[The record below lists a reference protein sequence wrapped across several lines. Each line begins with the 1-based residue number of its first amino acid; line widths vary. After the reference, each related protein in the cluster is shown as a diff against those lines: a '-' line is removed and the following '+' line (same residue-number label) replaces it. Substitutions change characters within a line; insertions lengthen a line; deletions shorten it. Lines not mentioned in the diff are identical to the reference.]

1 MKKVSAKFSLEK
13 RKAIAGWGFISPWI
27 IGFALFLAYPFIK
40 SISMSFSKIT
50 DISTLDS
57 VFVGFNNFLY
67 AFTVDI
73 NFLPMFLKT
82 VTSTLIWT
90 PVIVIFSLFIAVL
103 INGKIRGKAI
113 FKSIFFLPVLLGNGF
128 VLKQLLDMGIT
139 GTNGIITIPESFYQ
153 ITGSLVGDIILNFI
167 GQLTVILWKS
177 CIQIVLFLAALQ
189 SVPEPLYESARV
201 DAASEWVIFWKIT
214 LPMISPIVLLNC
226 IYTLID
232 FFRDISNPIVGYI
245 IQNGVKSLNYSYGA
259 AMGWIYF
266 LFIFVVVITVFA
278 GMRKL
283 IFYGGEK

>member
-1 MKKVSAKFSLEK
+1 MRKAGGKFSLEK
-13 RKAIAGWGFISPWI
+13 RKALAGWGFISPWI
-27 IGFALFLAYPFIK
+27 LGFAVFLAYPFIK
-40 SISMSFSKIT
+40 SIGMSFSKIT
-50 DISTLDS
+50 DIATLESD
-57 VFVGFNNFLY
+57 FVGFDNFLY

-73 NFLPMFLKT
+73 HFLPMFMET
-82 VTSTLIWT
+82 VVSTLLWT
-90 PVIVIFSLFIAVL
+90 PVIVVFSLFIAVL
-103 INGKIRGKAI
+103 INGKIRCKGL

-139 GTNGIITIPESFYQ
+139 GTNGILTIPESFYQ
-153 ITGSLVGDIILNFI
+153 LTGSVAGQIIVSFI
-167 GQLTVILWKS
+167 GELTVILWKS

-232 FFRDISNPIVGYI
+232 FFRDISNPIVDYI

-266 LFIFVVVITVFA
+266 LFIFVVVIVVFA

-283 IFYGGEK
+283 VFYGGEK